1 MACAKLHTFT
11 GAGTFVQPQ
20 TPHQISR
27 DSSITQMW
35 TLLVW
40 ELLCLP
46 RPAWLCPQPPCTLC
60 MHTDSGSVVSALAS
74 GHKPHSS
81 PSSPCLLP
89 LSLVQQPSLV
99 SWVPMTPRLHILLQ
113 PPGAQGHGNEGRA
126 QCFMGHLVLDALC
139 PMAPQSLH
147 FTCGRKGQRS
157 VHPLKCQ

>member
-11 GAGTFVQPQ
+11 GAGTLVQPQ

-35 TLLVW
+35 PLLAW
-40 ELLCLP
+40 ELLWLP

-89 LSLVQQPSLV
+89 HSLVQQPSLV
-99 SWVPMTPRLHILLQ
+99 PLVPLTPRLHILLQ
-113 PPGAQGHGNEGRA
+113 PPGAKGKGKEGCTPVCYRA
-126 QCFMGHLVLDALC
+126 SGAWCLVFKV
-139 PMAPQSLH
+139 P
-147 FTCGRKGQRS
+147 RS
-157 VHPLKCQ
+157 CTGKMRHINTGFRI